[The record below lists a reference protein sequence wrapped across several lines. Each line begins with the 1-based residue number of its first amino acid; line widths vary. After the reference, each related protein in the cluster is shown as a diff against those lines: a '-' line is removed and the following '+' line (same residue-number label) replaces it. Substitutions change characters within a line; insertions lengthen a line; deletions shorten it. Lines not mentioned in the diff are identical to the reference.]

1 MPLTPQSPFYQPVLE
16 AVLTP
21 VVAMFVQSAFAT
33 HNGGSIRNALVH
45 NFGWGQLFMCAVIAT
60 VVFFLIRPF
69 AARPF
74 ARRIAFVGSLAF
86 FSTILCILIP
96 ISAFN

>member
-69 AARPF
+69 AARKNCLCWF
-74 ARRIAFVGSLAF
+74 AGVLFDNSVHSHPNIGFQLK
-86 FSTILCILIP
+86 
-96 ISAFN
+96 